1 MIPHKELGYYT
12 CDNKIFTSKIHACIH
27 ATSVKKPLEWHF
39 NDDTFDNF
47 PWNVEPVESL
57 DELYFR
63 RARELREQYDYICLA
78 FSGGGDSNNIL
89 EAFLRQ
95 GLFIDEV
102 VTNVMAVSYTHLTLP
117 TILLV

>member
-1 MIPHKELGYYT
+1 MINHKELGYYT
-12 CDNKIFTSKIHACIH
+12 CDSKVFSSKIHACIH
-27 ATSVKKPLEWHF
+27 STQTKKPLTWHF
-39 NDDTFDNF
+39 NDEVFDNY
-47 PWNVEPVESL
+47 PWHIEPEETI

-63 RARELREQYDYICLA
+63 RARQLREKYDYICLA

-102 VTNVMAVSYTHLTLP
+102 VT
-117 TILLV
+117 

>member
-47 PWNVEPVESL
+47 PWNVEP
-57 DELYFR
+57 
-63 RARELREQYDYICLA
+63 I
-78 FSGGGDSNNIL
+78 
-89 EAFLRQ
+89 
-95 GLFIDEV
+95 
-102 VTNVMAVSYTHLTLP
+102 
-117 TILLV
+117 